1 MSVAT
6 IFLVVIGLPLILI
19 AIGFVVLVVKAFSG
33 PDDRAQR
40 AQTLE
45 TARGLERALSALET
59 RLTALED
66 IILTANPDRK
76 KGGEPHD

>member
-6 IFLVVIGLPLILI
+6 IFLVVIGLPLVLI
-19 AIGFVVLVVKAFSG
+19 AVGFVVLVIKAFSG

-45 TARGLERALSALET
+45 TARQLERALGALET

-66 IILTANPDRK
+66 IILNSGTGR